1 MEGGRTIYFKGNTV
15 AAPRPNDKNRR
26 QRAVIAHS
34 EHDGPD
40 KVMDITPKVCATS
53 QCVWCGNTFPE
64 GVSLIV
70 CMLCHTC
77 QYCGLISHR
86 NDACA
91 YCGNILP
98 DELKAVPAISDIVYS
113 VKKRIRV

>member
-1 MEGGRTIYFKGNTV
+1 MEAGRTIYFKGNTV
-15 AAPRPNDKNRR
+15 TAPHPNAKNREKR
-26 QRAVIAHS
+26 LARVRSKQ
-34 EHDGPD
+34 EPED
-40 KVMDITPKVCATS
+40 KVMHRERKVCATS

-70 CMLCHTC
+70 CMMCHTC

-98 DELKAVPAISDIVYS
+98 DELKAVPEIRDIVYS